1 MMQYT
6 LECTNCGHRF
16 EESKAFSFTCPKQCV
31 SLSRSV
37 YSTKRITFRNFP
49 GIWRYHDWLPVEKT
63 TGYEGKSVTYKS
75 SGLAKELRLKNL
87 YVSFNGFWPEMSASV
102 KTCTFKEF
110 EAVVTLQYARENNVK
125 SLIVTSAGSVANA
138 FGYIASMEKFK
149 VFLLVPEQILQDL
162 MVPHADEEY
171 VKIIGVKG
179 GYSDAKSLVNKFY
192 SSTDITFDGGGK
204 SVARRDALGTVL
216 LEAVEKMGKIPKH
229 YFQAVSSG
237 NGVVGVFETAKRLL
251 DDGRFGKAAPMLHL
265 SQNEP
270 FVPIV
275 RAWKKRKREIEE
287 NDFGVENPLSVLYA
301 KVLSSKDPLYGIR
314 GGVFDALQNTSGETY
329 GITNEQATEAYE
341 LFEAVE
347 GIDIHPAA
355 AVAVASL
362 MKAVESGNVKPQDSI
377 LLNISGG
384 GLKRVKE
391 EVGLQKMK
399 LNGKVEKD
407 VSVEE
412 LRRLL
417 NEL

>member
-1 MMQYT
+1 MRYT
-6 LECTNCGHRF
+6 LECANCGHRF
-16 EESKAFSFTCPKQCV
+16 KESKAFSFICPNNCV
-31 SLSRSV
+31 SLARSV
-37 YSTKRITFRNFP
+37 YPAKRITFRNFP
-49 GIWRYHDWLPVEKT
+49 GIWRYHDWLPVEKI

-75 SGLAKELRLKNL
+75 SGLAKELGLENL
-87 YVSFNGFWPEMSASV
+87 YISFNGFWPEMSALV
-102 KTCTFKEF
+102 RTCTFKEF
-110 EAVVTLQYARENNVK
+110 EAVVTLQYAKENNVK

-138 FGYIASMEKFK
+138 FGYVASLERFK

-162 MVPHADEEY
+162 MVPYVNEEY
-171 VKIIGVKG
+171 VKVISVKG
-179 GYSDAKSLVNKFY
+179 GYSDAKTLVNKFY
-192 SSTDITFDGGGK
+192 LSADMTFDGEGK
-204 SVARRDALGTVL
+204 SIARRDALGTVL
-216 LEAVEKMGKIPKH
+216 LEAVEKIGKIPKH

-237 NGVVGVFETAKRLL
+237 NGVVGVFNMATRLV
-251 DDGRFGKAAPMLHL
+251 DDGRFGNAAPMLHL

-275 RAWKKRKREIEE
+275 RAWKKRTREIKE
-287 NDFGVENPLSVLYA
+287 NDFGVENPLNVLYA

-314 GGVFDALQNTSGETY
+314 GGVFDALQNTGGETY
-329 GITNEQATEAYE
+329 AITNEQATEAYK
-341 LFEAVE
+341 LFEAAE

-355 AVAVASL
+355 AIAVASL
-362 MKAVESGNVKPQDSI
+362 IEAVKSGNVDSQDSI

-391 EVGLQKMK
+391 EAGLQKIK

-407 VSVEE
+407 ASVEE